1 MLAGAGKTV
10 IAYVPHHRRPS
21 VMNVSNCNR
30 SVIINHLLGLQR
42 LRQNEELGVAF
53 IYCNYKEQDK
63 QTIPN
68 LMSSILHQLAVCAP
82 EISKDLMYRLI
93 EYRQKQ
99 IRPSMKATLDALRII
114 VSTYQTVYVVIDA
127 LDECSESNGER
138 SELVGHLRE
147 MPSNLKIL
155 CTSRELP
162 DIEKLF
168 SESGKVY
175 IHAQETDVEKYLKG
189 QIEKSMRLRN
199 HVRADPSLLQ
209 HIVNTIVNRVDG
221 MFVIFSLTPCFFKT
235 NVTCRFLL
243 AQLHIEIL
251 SKKPDRRSIRRA
263 LNSLPTTLDA
273 TYDEALKRIRSKD
286 HDDVE
291 LAEKVLYWISFAT
304 RPLTVTGMSRISFCE
319 PKSDATPERVTIV
332 VYMAG
337 CFTHSHQGTFIG
349 NAVCTIIFR
358 CV

>member
-21 VMNVSNCNR
+21 VWNVSNCNR

-42 LRQNEELGVAF
+42 LRQDEELGVAF

-68 LMSSILHQLAVCAP
+68 LMSSILHQLAVSAP
-82 EISKDLMYRLI
+82 EISEDLMYRLI

-99 IRPSMKATLDALRII
+99 IRPSMEATLDALRTI

-221 MFVIFSLTPCFFKT
+221 MFVIFSLIPCFFKN
-235 NVTCRFLL
+235 NVICRFLL

-263 LNSLPTTLDA
+263 LSSLPTTLDA
-273 TYDEALKRIRSKD
+273 TYDEALKRIRSQD

-304 RPLTVTGMSRISFCE
+304 RPLTVTGMFRVSFCE

-337 CFTHSHQGTFIG
+337 CFTYSHQGTFIG